1 MEALEFLKERKRLC
15 EVYFEKT
22 ECKECPLENM
32 GCWTADFCA
41 DDSCADDSCEKVI
54 AIVEQWSKEH
64 PRKTRQSVFLEQW
77 PEAEL
82 YPDGVLGLCPKKVS
96 VAYRNGNS
104 CAKTIACGDCCRKFW
119 MQEVE

>member
-1 MEALEFLKERKRLC
+1 MDVAEFFSGFRRMCKSSSDCAKC
-15 EVYFEKT
+15 EYHGDKCNNVIDFLEKT
-22 ECKECPLENM
+22 V
-32 GCWTADFCA
+32 AA
-41 DDSCADDSCEKVI
+41 
-54 AIVEQWSKEH
+54 VEQWSKEH

>member
-1 MEALEFLKERKRLC
+1 MDAVKFIEERNRMC
-15 EVYFEKT
+15 GTMSEVWGVDAAQIVKNT
-22 ECKECPLENM
+22 EE
-32 GCWTADFCA
+32 
-41 DDSCADDSCEKVI
+41 
-54 AIVEQWSKEH
+54 WSAAH